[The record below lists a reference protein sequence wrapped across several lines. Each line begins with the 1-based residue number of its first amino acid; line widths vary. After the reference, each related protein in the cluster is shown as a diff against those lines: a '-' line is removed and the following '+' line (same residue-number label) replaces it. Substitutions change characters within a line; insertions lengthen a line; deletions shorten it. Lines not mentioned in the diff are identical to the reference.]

1 MRYYKGLSWPV
12 CGVLIYTIAPI
23 LISFIG
29 LSPQFALLLQLP
41 ALVMILAGVLSS
53 PSNGNKMYESKGM
66 NFMFTLYMILCLIMY
81 IRGYSLS
88 ERDVSLNLNGK
99 LYIVFGD
106 GLYIL
111 WVLVP
116 LVVKRT
122 FPHFSLKSV
131 LNVGSWICLFF
142 SLLTVFRLPSLMHD
156 SLMLAMGNTD
166 SVNSFQYARIGEVFA
181 PLMLC
186 FAYMKPKRR
195 KMMLFSYAINILV
208 IILMARRGALA
219 MSGMLIVFMLLLAY
233 PKMTGTKRIATTMG
247 IILCVCV
254 FAMFLA
260 NSSMFDY
267 LNSRGLEDTRSGVN
281 ETLLAQMSDWEKI
294 FGKGLNGKYYMPLRQ
309 DEFYDGWRYGCET
322 GFLNI
327 VLKGG
332 YLMAFVYVF
341 LLIIPSI
348 KGIFHSKNS
357 FCKGGGLYILW
368 TLIYLYPFG
377 VLDFNISFFFVW
389 MWVMLC
395 SRREIREMSDV
406 EIQKSFFS

>member
-12 CGVLIYTIAPI
+12 CGVLIYTLAPLI
-23 LISFIG
+23 ISFIG
-29 LSPQFALLLQLP
+29 VSSQLALLLQLP
-41 ALVMILAGVLSS
+41 ALLMILVGIWSS
-53 PSNGNKMYESKGM
+53 HSDGKKMYESNGM
-66 NFMFTLYMILCLIMY
+66 NFMFALYMVLCLIMY

-88 ERDVSLNLNGK
+88 ERNATLNFNGK
-99 LYIVFGD
+99 LYIIFGD

-111 WVLVP
+111 WALMP
-116 LVVKRT
+116 LVVKKT

-131 LNVGSWICLFF
+131 VTIGSWICLVF
-142 SLLTVFRLPSLMHD
+142 SFLTVFKLPSLMQN
-156 SLMLAMGNTD
+156 SLMLATGMTD
-166 SVNSFQYARIGEVFA
+166 SANAFRYARVGEIFA
-181 PLMLC
+181 PLMMC
-186 FAYMKPKRR
+186 FAYMNPKRR

-219 MSGMLIVFMLLLAY
+219 MSGLLIVFMLLMAY
-233 PKMTGTKRIATTMG
+233 PKMTRMKRIATTIG
-247 IILCVCV
+247 ITLFLGAVIV
-254 FAMFLA
+254 FFADA
-260 NSSMFDY
+260 SIFDF
-267 LNSRGLEDTRSGVN
+267 LNSRGLEDTRTGVN

-294 FGKGLNGKYYMPLRQ
+294 LGKGLNGKYYMPLRQ

-332 YLMAFVYVF
+332 YLMAFVYIF
-341 LLIIPSI
+341 LLLIPAI
-348 KGIFHSKNS
+348 QGIFKSKNS

-377 VLDFNISFFFVW
+377 VLDFNLSFFFVW

-395 SRREIREMSDV
+395 SRRVIREMSDY
-406 EIQKSFFS
+406 EIQETFFT

>member
-12 CGVLIYTIAPI
+12 CGVLIYTVSPL

-29 LSPQFALLLQLP
+29 LSSQSALLLQLL
-41 ALVMILAGVLSS
+41 ALMMILVGVWSS
-53 PSNGNKMYESKGM
+53 TSNGTKMYESRGM
-66 NFMFTLYMILCLIMY
+66 NFMFSLYMVLCAIMY

-88 ERDVSLNLNGK
+88 ERNVSLNLNGT
-99 LYIVFGD
+99 LYIIFGD

-111 WVLVP
+111 WALMP

-122 FPHFSLKSV
+122 FPHFSLKSIIIF
-131 LNVGSWICLFF
+131 GSWICLIFSILTFF
-142 SLLTVFRLPSLMHD
+142 KLPSIMQD
-156 SLMLAMGNTD
+156 SLMLAMGMTD
-166 SVNSFQYARIGEVFA
+166 SANAFGYARIGESFA

-186 FAYMKPKRR
+186 FAYMVPKRR
-195 KMMLFSYAINILV
+195 KMLLFTYAVNILV
-208 IILMARRGALA
+208 VILMARRGALA
-219 MSGMLIVFMLLLAY
+219 MSGLLIVFMLLLAY
-233 PKMTGTKRIATTMG
+233 PKMTGMKRTATTMG
-247 IILCVCV
+247 IILFVGV
-254 FAMFLA
+254 FVVFLA
-260 NSSMFDY
+260 DSSIFNY
-267 LNSRGLEDTRSGVN
+267 LNIRGLDDTRAGVN
-281 ETLLAQMSDWEKI
+281 EALLAQMSDWELI

-332 YLMAFVYVF
+332 FLMASVYVIL
-341 LLIIPSI
+341 LLIPAI
-348 KGIFHSKNS
+348 KGIFHSNNS

-377 VLDFNISFFFVW
+377 VLDFNLSFFFVW

-395 SRREIREMSDV
+395 SRREIREMSDF
-406 EIQKSFFS
+406 EIQNTFFT

>member
-1 MRYYKGLSWPV
+1 MRYYKGLSWPL
-12 CGVLIYTIAPI
+12 CGVLIYTIAPL

-29 LSPQFALLLQLP
+29 LSSQTALLLQLP
-41 ALVMILAGVLSS
+41 ALMMILVGLWSS
-53 PSNGNKMYESKGM
+53 TSNGTKMYESRGM
-66 NFMFTLYMILCLIMY
+66 NFMFSLYMVLCAIMY

-88 ERDVSLNLNGK
+88 ERNVSLNLNGT
-99 LYIVFGD
+99 LYIIFGD

-111 WVLVP
+111 WALMP

-122 FPHFSLKSV
+122 FPHFSLEAIIT
-131 LNVGSWICLFF
+131 VGSWICLIF
-142 SLLTVFRLPSLMHD
+142 SILTVFRLPSLMQN
-156 SLMLAMGNTD
+156 SLMLAAGMTD
-166 SVNSFQYARIGEVFA
+166 SANAFQYARVGEIFA

-186 FAYMKPKRR
+186 FAYMNPKRR
-195 KMMLFSYAINILV
+195 TMMLFSYAINILV
-208 IILMARRGALA
+208 VILMARRGALA
-219 MSGMLIVFMLLLAY
+219 MSGLLIVFMLLLAY
-233 PKMTGTKRIATTMG
+233 PKMTRMKRLTTTIG
-247 IILCVCV
+247 FILLFCAFIV
-254 FAMFLA
+254 LLSD
-260 NSSMFDY
+260 SSIFNF
-267 LNSRGLEDTRSGVN
+267 LNSRGLEDTRADVN
-281 ETLLAQMSDWEKI
+281 KTLLAQMSDWEKI

-332 YLMAFVYVF
+332 YLMALVYIF
-341 LLIIPSI
+341 LLLIPAI
-348 KGIFHSKNS
+348 QGIFKSKNS

-395 SRREIREMSDV
+395 SRRKIREMSDI
-406 EIQKSFFS
+406 EIQNTFFT